1 MHCDG
6 FGDMR
11 LSADSICLG
20 DLRPEL
26 AWTRFLRFLRDT
38 CHWYST
44 LLKGSEAKLRQA
56 KKRQPRPWSEVPAAA
71 LKHSHILTAEIL
83 AFVPI
88 YLLCDQAPVKMW
100 SSSSASTAARYG
112 RLVASQIRHQK
123 KDSASL
129 FGGSGAVLAIAG
141 AASASTTSERARVS
155 HAVTARA
162 YNTGASLVQRN
173 GVRFGSMTNQ
183 IGRTT
188 GRYNSTAASAN
199 ASAAS
204 TSEAAAAAN
213 SKTGFVA
220 WYESHLEVAPVR
232 TKAVTGMILWGLG
245 DIVAQLVPHFV
256 FDEKKDTD
264 SSSDNA
270 SHAKPFVYD
279 YARTGRAAL
288 FGFAIHA
295 PLSHVHYN
303 FLEWMTVRAG
313 FQGLSVPVF
322 KTIMEQFVYWSW
334 FSNSLYHGAMGALQG
349 WTWEQCYDRIAD
361 VLWDTQ
367 KVSYADR

>member
-1 MHCDG
+1 M
-6 FGDMR
+6 
-11 LSADSICLG
+11 
-20 DLRPEL
+20 
-26 AWTRFLRFLRDT
+26 
-38 CHWYST
+38 
-44 LLKGSEAKLRQA
+44 
-56 KKRQPRPWSEVPAAA
+56 
-71 LKHSHILTAEIL
+71 
-83 AFVPI
+83 
-88 YLLCDQAPVKMW
+88 
-100 SSSSASTAARYG
+100 AARYG

-129 FGGSGAVLAIAG
+129 FGGAGAVLAIAG
-141 AASASTTSERARVS
+141 SASTSGERARVS
-155 HAVTARA
+155 HSVTTRA
-162 YNTGASLVQRN
+162 YSTGVSLIQQN
-173 GVRFGSMTNQ
+173 AFRFGSTANQ
-183 IGRTT
+183 IGRGA
-188 GRYNSTAASAN
+188 GRYKSTAASASGN
-199 ASAAS
+199 ASAAAP
-204 TSEAAAAAN
+204 EAVAAQS

-220 WYESHLEVAPVR
+220 WYESHLEAAPVR

-256 FDEKKDTD
+256 FDEKKDAE
-264 SSSDNA
+264 SNGDNA
-270 SHAKPFVYD
+270 SPAKPFVYD
-279 YARTGRAAL
+279 YARTGRAAF
-288 FGFAIHA
+288 FGLAIHA

-367 KVSYADR
+367 KVRYMVKYHFCDVFLLLPIQLTN